1 MLNYIDQAET
11 RLAQYFSSIKRN
23 YEQKQNDDKGEC
35 EKNKETTSMLSYFE
49 SNLSKMKK
57 DILYLR
63 DKFMTITDI
72 IQAFGEAM
80 EERIKNVQ
88 KENHKNDQR
97 ISSLEEVSSKQMK
110 LLEEQT
116 QTQKQLI
123 RKAVEEELSQIK
135 DQRISSLEEVSSKQ
149 MKSLLEEQ
157 KQTQKQLIR
166 KAVKEE
172 LSQIKETERKDKGR
186 NCKVRKTKEEAQ
198 DDYFF
203 RTVSLSQI
211 PNYDYSLSQR
221 ENAGRLLRMLNME
234 FQMSMVEKVSFSGD
248 KRKMRLTYWQI
259 KDAKNG
265 LKTMVAR
272 KKNCSN
278 LSSLVVV
285 RMCPPRLFN
294 QQKELYDKAVREK
307 RQGLCRHFFLYLC
320 EENLEAKLLMTDGTS
335 KVLKATTIL
344 T

>member
-1 MLNYIDQAET
+1 MLNYIGQAET
-11 RLAQYFSSIKRN
+11 RLAQYFSSSKRN
-23 YEQKQNDDKGEC
+23 DEQKQDDNKGSDI
-35 EKNKETTSMLSYFE
+35 KKITVILSYLM

-57 DILYLR
+57 EMLYLK
-63 DKFMTITDI
+63 DSFLTVTDI
-72 IQAFGEAM
+72 IKTFGEEM
-80 EERIKNVQ
+80 EERIENVQ
-88 KENHKNDQR
+88 KENQKN
-97 ISSLEEVSSKQMK
+97 
-110 LLEEQT
+110 
-116 QTQKQLI
+116 
-123 RKAVEEELSQIK
+123 

-157 KQTQKQLIR
+157 TQTKKQLIR
-166 KAVKEE
+166 QAVKEE
-172 LSQIKETERKDKGR
+172 LSEIKEPERKDTGR
-186 NCKVRKTKEEAQ
+186 KDKVRKTKEEAQ

-203 RTVSLSQI
+203 HTVSLSQI
-211 PNYDYSLSQR
+211 PDYDYSLSQR

-272 KKNCSN
+272 KKNCSK